1 MTLPK
6 NIMRGSR
13 KDVNKTLRNFFLWI
27 KSKEFLVFLF
37 FLLVSGLFWVVLAV
51 KEPAEKEIELLF
63 TVTNQ
68 PSNVVI
74 TSEKVDTIKVIVRD
88 NGYNLIGYLFERP
101 EPIQIKF
108 ASYAKDDGKIS
119 VNNAELIKLVRKR
132 LERSAEIVA
141 IKPERLELYF
151 NYGDNKVV
159 PVALDAD
166 IKAADKYFITLKR
179 LEPDTVKIYA
189 SKDILASIDSAK
201 TRYTRITNISGETT
215 YHVALKKINGVK
227 YEPAQVTLHV
237 NADLQRDVTLD
248 VPVEMVNVPDSVLL
262 RVFPSKVR
270 VSFVTGTSL
279 VDNISAED
287 FRVEVDYNDVEQ
299 NTDQKTLP
307 LKLVT
312 SPSMAKRP
320 KMETT
325 KVDYLIEKL

>member
-1 MTLPK
+1 
-6 NIMRGSR
+6 MRGSR